1 MVMIGGD
8 DDEDEVTFT
17 FCFLVMAKMIC
28 CLSLDTR
35 KAKSF
40 TLLMYIKV
48 QK

>member
-1 MVMIGGD
+1 MVMIG